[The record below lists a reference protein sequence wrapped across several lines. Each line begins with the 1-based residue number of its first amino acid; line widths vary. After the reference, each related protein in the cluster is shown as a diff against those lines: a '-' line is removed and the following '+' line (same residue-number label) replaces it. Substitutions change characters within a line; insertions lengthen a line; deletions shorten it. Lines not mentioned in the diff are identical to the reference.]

1 MDRWFEDRV
10 VLISGGAGQL
20 GAAEVELFSAR
31 GAAVFAGDLTLRD
44 PEVSGRPLQPTN
56 LSPVHIH
63 LDVTS
68 EASWDHFVG
77 LAIETHGRVD
87 ILVNNAALLSRA
99 GVTDVSL
106 DEWQETLAVTL
117 TGTWLGMKAVVPHM
131 VRRGTGA
138 IVNIGS
144 VDGLVGKGGLTAYQ
158 AAKGGV
164 RMLSKSSAIELAP
177 KGVRVNCVHP
187 SAMAERMRPTRFAP
201 SVAPSQRKQLEQELS
216 ASVPLRRLARAE
228 EVANAVCYLASDQ
241 ASYITG
247 ADFVVDGGLTAQ

>member
-1 MDRWFEDRV
+1 MDRWFEGRV
-10 VLISGGAGQL
+10 ILISGGAGQL

-31 GAAVFAGDLTLRD
+31 GATVIAGDVAVRD
-44 PEVSGRPLQPTN
+44 PDLAAGHARRTN
-56 LSPVHIH
+56 VNPVTVH

-68 EASWDHFVG
+68 EESWDRFVG
-77 LAIETHGRVD
+77 LALESHGRVD
-87 ILVNNAALLSRA
+87 VLVNNAALLSRV
-99 GVTDVSL
+99 GVVDVSL
-106 DEWQETLAVTL
+106 EEWQETLAVTL

-131 VRRGTGA
+131 VRRGSGA

-164 RMLSKSSAIELAP
+164 RMLSKSSAIELAA

-187 SAMAERMRPTRFAP
+187 SAMAGRMRATRFAP
-201 SVAPSQRKQLEQELS
+201 TVASSERDHLEHQL
-216 ASVPLRRLARAE
+216 AAGVPLGRLARAD